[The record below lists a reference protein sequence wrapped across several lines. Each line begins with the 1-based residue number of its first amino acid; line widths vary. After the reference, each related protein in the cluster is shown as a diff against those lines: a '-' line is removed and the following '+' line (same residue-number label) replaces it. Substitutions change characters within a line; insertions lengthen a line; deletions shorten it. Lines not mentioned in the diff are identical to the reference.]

1 MAWVDIP
8 KISVALLAQ
17 QRKRVHNEWPTW
29 QAHVFLVCLP
39 RPRLPLSL
47 SLFLCHFPL
56 TVPRTYFDCCL
67 THVNGIV
74 VVAEVVVVGVVT
86 FVVAFAVVVVVA
98 VVGATKMSKIV
109 LHDAVSSRSR
119 SRSRRRRRLQMKLFR
134 LCGTCVYFSSF
145 DWRLR
150 RFTVDSPPPALCT
163 TSLPLLPLFV
173 AHIVMSTQLGA
184 FD

>member
-1 MAWVDIP
+1 MANMA
-8 KISVALLAQ
+8 SA
-17 QRKRVHNEWPTW
+17 R
-29 QAHVFLVCLP
+29 FSSLP
-39 RPRLPLSL
+39 PPPPPFSLSL
-47 SLFLCHFPL
+47 SLCHFPL

-74 VVAEVVVVGVVT
+74 VVAEVVVVGVV
-86 FVVAFAVVVVVA
+86 VAVVVVA

-109 LHDAVSSRSR
+109 LHDAVSSR